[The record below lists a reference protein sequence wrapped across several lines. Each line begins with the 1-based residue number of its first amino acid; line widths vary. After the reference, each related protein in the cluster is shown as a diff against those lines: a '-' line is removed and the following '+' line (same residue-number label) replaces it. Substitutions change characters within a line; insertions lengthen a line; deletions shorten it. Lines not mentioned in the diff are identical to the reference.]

1 MSLELYVWNM
11 IQVLDQ
17 EPCLPRIFMLWAQ
30 SAASFVSAPQSYKI
44 KIFSVQVTCM
54 AVFQDG
60 ITEKFNLQLNLPVA
74 QSSFN
79 LGLSSW
85 VELKVNI
92 QEVSIAALTIFNAY
106 IIAGAYTLVSLA
118 DFISLLTKHAKQ
130 AL

>member
-1 MSLELYVWNM
+1 
-11 IQVLDQ
+11 
-17 EPCLPRIFMLWAQ
+17 
-30 SAASFVSAPQSYKI
+30 
-44 KIFSVQVTCM
+44 M
-54 AVFQDG
+54 AVFQDE

>member
-1 MSLELYVWNM
+1 
-11 IQVLDQ
+11 
-17 EPCLPRIFMLWAQ
+17 
-30 SAASFVSAPQSYKI
+30 
-44 KIFSVQVTCM
+44 M

-92 QEVSIAALTIFNAY
+92 QEVSIAALQTSML
-106 IIAGAYTLVSLA
+106 TLLQVL
-118 DFISLLTKHAKQ
+118 IHWCLL
-130 AL
+130 LILFPY

>member
-1 MSLELYVWNM
+1 MSLELEVWNM

-92 QEVSIAALTIFNAY
+92 QEVSIAALQTSML
-106 IIAGAYTLVSLA
+106 TLLQVL
-118 DFISLLTKHAKQ
+118 IHWCLL
-130 AL
+130 LILFPY

>member
-1 MSLELYVWNM
+1 MSLELEVWNM

-30 SAASFVSAPQSYKI
+30 STASFVSAPQSYKI

-92 QEVSIAALTIFNAY
+92 QEVSIAALQTSML
-106 IIAGAYTLVSLA
+106 TLLQVL
-118 DFISLLTKHAKQ
+118 IHWCLL
-130 AL
+130 LILFPY